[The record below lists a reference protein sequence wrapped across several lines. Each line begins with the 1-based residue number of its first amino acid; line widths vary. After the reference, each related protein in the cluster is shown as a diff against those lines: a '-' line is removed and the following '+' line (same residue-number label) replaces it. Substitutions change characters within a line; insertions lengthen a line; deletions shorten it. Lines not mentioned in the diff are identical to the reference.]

1 MKTNLFRWLAIAAAA
16 LGLAACSLDKDGYDP
31 SILVPS
37 AVVTVKPDATNDSFC
52 MQLDDRTVLQPVNMK
67 KSPFGT
73 REVRALVNYREPT
86 PSESQNG
93 HTNKDFKEVYVNWLD
108 SILTK
113 KTVPSLGEEQDKK
126 TYGND
131 GVEIFGDWCTVV
143 EDGYLTLHFQTYW
156 RPGHILHLVNLVTG
170 TDPADPYKVVFR
182 HNANGDNYGQADDA
196 IVAFD
201 LRDLP
206 DTQGATVDLTLE
218 WLSFSGVKS
227 AKFKYRTR
235 D

>member
-1 MKTNLFRWLAIAAAA
+1 M
-16 LGLAACSLDKDGYDP
+16 
-31 SILVPS
+31 
-37 AVVTVKPDATNDSFC
+37 
-52 MQLDDRTVLQPVNMK
+52 
-67 KSPFGT
+67 
-73 REVRALVNYREPT
+73 
-86 PSESQNG
+86 
-93 HTNKDFKEVYVNWLD
+93 
-108 SILTK
+108 
-113 KTVPSLGEEQDKK
+113 
-126 TYGND
+126 
-131 GVEIFGDWCTVV
+131 

-156 RPGHILHLVNLVTG
+156 GPGHILHLVNLVTG